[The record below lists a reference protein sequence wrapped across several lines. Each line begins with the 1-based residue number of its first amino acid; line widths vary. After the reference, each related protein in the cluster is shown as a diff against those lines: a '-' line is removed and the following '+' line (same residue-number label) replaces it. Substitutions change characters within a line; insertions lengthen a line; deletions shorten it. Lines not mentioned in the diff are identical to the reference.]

1 MSWIFSK
8 SQMAANSLNSTNLQ
22 KQYAMLKAARAAHDT
37 QEQLLANSI
46 AGVGGY
52 QSLGFAANSGRI
64 PADVWRSMDART
76 AELLRQPNLT
86 LLTDLLPLAKSLSIG
101 KIYEEYRIGSNAGN
115 ARSSVSGE
123 VQILNDKTAYTYDG
137 NVIPVHADGWSRD
150 FREVAGMQSEGFDGL
165 MDDQANC
172 VRTLQ
177 DKLADY
183 MYNGDASVV
192 FNAKQGYGVKNHP
205 NTLQVSLGAGGLN
218 INLAT
223 SNDGVAI
230 RNAFKAIRDSLRITN
245 AVNGQVTFY
254 VSRAILSNLEQAW
267 NSANASNVTVLDMVR
282 RLEGVAAVKE
292 DASLTGNQAICVCL
306 EDRFIRPLVGMA
318 VGTYAIP
325 RVMFNDP
332 HRFYA
337 ACAVGLE
344 IRKDSTGKA
353 AVAYAS

>member
-1 MSWIFSK
+1 MSWIFS
-8 SQMAANSLNSTNLQ
+8 QAALQANSQNKANLQ
-22 KQYAMLKAARAAHDT
+22 KQFNMLKLARAAHDA
-37 QEQLLANSI
+37 QEQAIAANLSR
-46 AGVGGY
+46 AGGY
-52 QSLGFAANSGRI
+52 EAVGLTANSGRI

-86 LLTDLLPLAKSLSIG
+86 LLNDLLPLSKSLSIG

-177 DKLADY
+177 DKMADY
-183 MYNGDASVV
+183 MYNGDAAVV
-192 FNAKQGYGVKNHP
+192 FNGKQGYGVKNHP
-205 NTLQVSLGAGGLN
+205 NTLQISLGAGGLS
-218 INLAT
+218 INFTT
-223 SNDGVAI
+223 STDGVAM
-230 RNAFKAIRDSLRITN
+230 RKAFQSIRDSLRITN

-254 VSRAILSNLEQAW
+254 VSRTILSNLEQAW
-267 NSANASNVTVLDMVR
+267 NSANASNVTALDMIR
-282 RLEGVAAVKE
+282 RLEGIAAVKE
-292 DASLTGNQAICVCL
+292 DASLTGNQVICVCL

-318 VGTYAIP
+318 VGVYAIP

-337 ACAVGLE
+337 ASAVGLE